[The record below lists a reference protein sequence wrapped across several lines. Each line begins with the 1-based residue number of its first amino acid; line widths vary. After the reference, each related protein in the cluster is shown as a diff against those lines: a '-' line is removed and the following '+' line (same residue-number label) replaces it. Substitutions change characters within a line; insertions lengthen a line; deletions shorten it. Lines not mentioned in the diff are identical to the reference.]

1 VLPHRAVLE
10 AAEASG
16 EREQGGSEEQRRQE
30 DASRHE
36 QRDGGA
42 EQ

>member
-1 VLPHRAVLE
+1 MLAHRAVLE

-16 EREQGGSEEQRRQE
+16 EREQGGSEEEWGDE

-36 QRDGGA
+36 QHADCA